1 MRYIQLTRVLHS
13 THEPALLPRGTIRTW
28 EEASSNLKKLIFWKR
43 ASSKQTDILD
53 QKVHVLQK
61 LIEIWNH
68 DIKYIFKNGIRD
80 ACSTADIINASLLLV
95 YHILLLT
102 GLEAIGEGVSK
113 DLVLNSGPHPSL
125 RFRTPKSDKL
135 GSFAPFGL
143 KAVAENLVTQTQTE
157 FGFQAPF

>member
-1 MRYIQLTRVLHS
+1 M
-13 THEPALLPRGTIRTW
+13 
-28 EEASSNLKKLIFWKR
+28 KKLIFWKR

-95 YHILLLT
+95 YHILPLT

-113 DLVLNSGPHPSL
+113 PPY
-125 RFRTPKSDKL
+125 F
-135 GSFAPFGL
+135 
-143 KAVAENLVTQTQTE
+143 
-157 FGFQAPF
+157 